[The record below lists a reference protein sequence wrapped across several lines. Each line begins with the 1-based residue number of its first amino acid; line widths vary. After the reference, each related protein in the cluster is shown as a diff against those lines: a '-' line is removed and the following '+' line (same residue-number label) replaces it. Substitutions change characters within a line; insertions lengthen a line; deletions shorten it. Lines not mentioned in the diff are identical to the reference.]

1 MKARLA
7 VLAALAAF
15 AVAGCGGGGGGGGSS
30 SASSSADT
38 SAAGLAPAGAPVFV
52 AVNTDFSSDQLQ
64 AADDLVSKFPIR
76 ERALRELRS
85 SLLEEGVDIDALR
98 KSAGP
103 EVDVAVL
110 DLKRGTVVGF
120 AKPSDRAEFNR
131 QLEAQQP
138 PLAHTTSGDWT
149 LFARTDAALTAVT
162 SSEKKLADVQAYRDA
177 RGTLPGEAIVKV
189 YANGEA
195 VTRAVGSSGTA
206 FGQPIPTEKTEWISA
221 AVSVH
226 DDGLDVQAHVKG
238 EAGSSVKTVD
248 PELADLIPAG
258 SVAALSFNGLAP
270 AIRQFAKTGAPF
282 VAGVERILQ
291 VPLTDVASAVGGSSI
306 LYVRPSAL
314 IPEITLVV
322 KTDDE
327 SKALS
332 VLDRLAV
339 ALGQGTRPKHTTVDG
354 LAVRELDLGSVS
366 VYYGVVDGKVVV
378 SDASSAFRAV
388 QDGPDKTLADDG
400 VFADAKDAAGMPD
413 ETNGWLFLNLKDGI
427 PLVESFARLGNQRIP
442 PEVEDNLQPLRSA
455 LVYGSRDGDL
465 QDVVAFVQT
474 S

>member
-15 AVAGCGGGGGGGGSS
+15 SVAGCGGGGGGASNA
-30 SASSSADT
+30 SASADN
-38 SAAGLAPAGAPVFV
+38 SAAELVPAGAAVFV
-52 AVNTDFSSDQLQ
+52 AIDTDFSSDQLK
-64 AADDLVSKFPIR
+64 AADDLTGKFPIR

-85 SLLEEGVDIDALR
+85 SLRKEGVDIETLR

-110 DLKRGTVVGF
+110 DVKRGTYVGF
-120 AKPSDRAEFNR
+120 AKPSDPAEFNR

-138 PLAHTTSGDWT
+138 PLVHKTSGDWT

-162 SSEKKLADVQAYRDA
+162 SSKEKLADSQAYKDA
-177 RGTLPGEAIVKV
+177 RGTLPGEAIVKL
-189 YANGEA
+189 YASGEA
-195 VTRAVGSSGTA
+195 VSTAGSSGMV
-206 FGQPIPTEKTEWISA
+206 FGQPVVSGKTEWLSA

-238 EAGSSVKTVD
+238 EAGSSVKNVD
-248 PELADLIPAG
+248 AALADLIPAG
-258 SVAALSFNGLAP
+258 SVAAVSFNGLAP

-282 VAGVERILQ
+282 VAGIEHLLQ

-314 IPEITLVV
+314 IPEVTLVV
-322 KTDDE
+322 ETDDE
-327 SKALS
+327 AKALS
-332 VLDRLAV
+332 VLDRLAGS
-339 ALGQGTRPKHTTVDG
+339 LGQGAAPKRTIVDG
-354 LAVRELDLGSVS
+354 IEVREVDLGSVS

-378 SDASSAFRAV
+378 SDASTAFKSV
-388 QDGPDKTLADDG
+388 QDGPDKSLADDG

-413 ETNGWLFLNLKDGI
+413 ETNGWVFVNLKDGI
-427 PLVESFARLGNQRIP
+427 PLVESLARLGNQRIP
-442 PEVEDNLQPLRSA
+442 AEVEDNLDPLRSA